1 MPSLSDVPGVGKIQQ
16 YLERGAAE
24 LHYVR
29 KIFEAGAFRIE
40 PPQNYAAMASGIVKW
55 GEFGMLPALNAARSP
70 DRAAC
75 IDEDGEFSFKEL
87 DETAHAVANGLL
99 EMGVKGGDGV
109 AILARNTRWFLIAYF
124 GAARVGAR
132 IILLNSEFSGP
143 QVKEVSEREGA
154 KVIIYDDEY
163 CKVVSKANP
172 ELGKLRALG
181 TNPDSDEDSGSQ
193 DETLAD
199 LIERSS
205 KDPAP
210 KASKHASIIILTSGT
225 TGTPKGANRS
235 TPPTLAPIGGI
246 LSHVPFKANE
256 ITSLPAPMFHALGF
270 LHATIAMFL
279 GSTLVL
285 RRKFKPPLVLE
296 DLEKHKATAMVVV
309 PVMLS
314 RLLDAIEKMDKKP
327 DLSNLKIIFVSGS
340 QLGGELA
347 ARALKDF
354 GPVIYNMYGSTEIAF
369 AAIAGPKDLEK
380 DPSTVGPVV
389 KGVKVKILDDN
400 GKEKPQGEVG
410 RIFVG
415 NAFPFEGYTGGGHK
429 EIINGL
435 MSSGDVGYFDKGGL
449 LFVSGRD
456 DEMIVSGGENVF
468 PAEVED
474 CLSGHPEVVEA
485 TAIGVEDKEYGH
497 RLRAFV
503 VKKEGSD
510 VDEET
515 LKKHVKD
522 ELARY
527 KVPRE
532 VVFLDELPRNP
543 TGKILKR
550 ELREMEVDGKSGDD
564 KGSEKG
570 SDKGSDKGSAKNGG
584 AKMGG
589 AKSDAG
595 GDKGGNAKA
604 DEDKGSVDET
614 SKDSESKD
622 SEAKA

>member
-1 MPSLSDVPGVGKIQQ
+1 MPNLPGLPGQAVSKVQQ
-16 YLERGAAE
+16 YVERGSAE

-29 KIFEAGAFRIE
+29 KIFEAGAFKLE
-40 PPQNYAAMASGIVKW
+40 SPLKTAALATDIAKW
-55 GEFGMLPALNAARSP
+55 GEFGMLPSLNARRTP
-70 DRAAC
+70 DRAAL
-75 IDEDGEFSFKEL
+75 IDEEGEFSYKDL
-87 DETAHAVANGLL
+87 DEAAHAVANGLIDK
-99 EMGVKGGDGV
+99 GVKGGDGV
-109 AILARNTRWFLIAYF
+109 AILARNHRWFVIANY

-143 QVKEVSEREGA
+143 QIKEVSEREGA

-163 CKVVSKANP
+163 TNAVSKAEP

-181 TNPDSDEDSGSQ
+181 VNPDSDDPSGST

-199 LIERSS
+199 LIARSS
-205 KDPAP
+205 KEPAP

-235 TPPTLAPIGGI
+235 TPPTLAPVGGI

-256 ITSLPAPMFHALGF
+256 VTSLPAPMFHALGY

-296 DLEKHKATAMVVV
+296 DIEKHKVTAMVVV

-314 RLLDAIEKMDKKP
+314 RILDTLEKMDKKP
-327 DLSNLKIIFVSGS
+327 DLSSLKIIFVSGS
-340 QLGGELA
+340 QLGAELA
-347 ARALKDF
+347 NRALKDI
-354 GPVIYNMYGSTEIAF
+354 GPVVYNMYGSTEIAF
-369 AAIAGPKDLEK
+369 ATIARPEDLERNA
-380 DPSTVGPVV
+380 STVGPVV

-400 GKEKPQGEVG
+400 GNELPQGDVG

-429 EIINGL
+429 QIIDGL
-435 MSSGDVGYFDKGGL
+435 MSSGDVGYFDEHGL
-449 LFVSGRD
+449 LYVSGRD

-474 CLSGHPEVVEA
+474 LISGHEAVVEA
-485 TAIGVEDKEYGH
+485 TAIGVEDKEWGH

-503 VKKEGSD
+503 VKKEGAE
-510 VDEET
+510 VDEDT
-515 LKKHVKD
+515 IKGYVRDH
-522 ELARY
+522 LARY

-532 VVFLDELPRNP
+532 VIFLEELPRNP

-550 ELREMEVDGKSGDD
+550 ELREMQVD
-564 KGSEKG
+564 
-570 SDKGSDKGSAKNGG
+570 
-584 AKMGG
+584 
-589 AKSDAG
+589 
-595 GDKGGNAKA
+595 
-604 DEDKGSVDET
+604 
-614 SKDSESKD
+614 
-622 SEAKA
+622 

>member
-1 MPSLSDVPGVGKIQQ
+1 MANHIGLPGQAVNKLQQ
-16 YLERGAAE
+16 YIERGSAE

-29 KIFEAGAFRIE
+29 KIFEAGAFRLE
-40 PPQNYAAMASGIVKW
+40 PPQNIAAMATDIYKW
-55 GEFGMLPALNAARSP
+55 GEFGMLPSLNARRHP

-75 IDEDGEFSFKEL
+75 IDEDGEFSYREL
-87 DETAHAVANGLL
+87 DEAAHAVANGLR
-99 EMGVKGGDGV
+99 EKGVRGGDGV
-109 AILARNTRWFLIAYF
+109 AILARNHRWFLIANY
-124 GAARVGAR
+124 GAARAGAR

-143 QVKEVSEREGA
+143 QIKEVSEREGA

-163 CKVVSKANP
+163 TKAVSRAEP

-181 TNPDSDEDSGSQ
+181 TNPDSDEPSGSD

-235 TPPTLAPIGGI
+235 TPPTLAPVGGI

-256 ITSLPAPMFHALGF
+256 VTSLPAPMFHALGY
-270 LHATIAMFL
+270 LHGTLAMFL

-296 DLEKHKATAMVVV
+296 DIEKHKVTAMVVV

-327 DLSNLKIIFVSGS
+327 DLSSLKIIFVSGS
-340 QLGGELA
+340 QLGAELA
-347 ARALKDF
+347 SRALKDF

-369 AAIAGPKDLEK
+369 ATIAGPKDLELNAA
-380 DPSTVGPVV
+380 TVGPVV

-400 GKEKPQGEVG
+400 GNELPQGDVG

-429 EIINGL
+429 QIIDGL
-435 MSSGDVGYFDKGGL
+435 MSSGDVGYFDEHGL
-449 LFVSGRD
+449 LYVSGRD

-474 CLSGHPEVVEA
+474 LISGHPDVVEA
-485 TAIGVEDKEYGH
+485 TAIGVDDKEWGH

-503 VKKEGSD
+503 VKKDGAG
-510 VDEET
+510 VDEDGI
-515 LKKHVKD
+515 KHYVRD
-522 ELARY
+522 HLARY

-550 ELREMEVDGKSGDD
+550 ELREMEID
-564 KGSEKG
+564 
-570 SDKGSDKGSAKNGG
+570 
-584 AKMGG
+584 
-589 AKSDAG
+589 
-595 GDKGGNAKA
+595 
-604 DEDKGSVDET
+604 
-614 SKDSESKD
+614 
-622 SEAKA
+622 

>member
-1 MPSLSDVPGVGKIQQ
+1 MPNLPGLPGQAVSKVQQ
-16 YLERGAAE
+16 YVERGSAE

-29 KIFEAGAFRIE
+29 KIFEAGAFKLE
-40 PPQNYAAMASGIVKW
+40 SPLKTAAMATDIAKW
-55 GEFGMLPALNAARSP
+55 GEFGMLPSLNARRTP
-70 DRAAC
+70 EAAAL
-75 IDEDGEFSFKEL
+75 IDEEGEFSYREL
-87 DETAHAVANGLL
+87 DEAAHAVANGLIDK
-99 EMGVKGGDGV
+99 GVKAGDGV
-109 AILARNTRWFLIAYF
+109 AILARNHRWFMIANY

-143 QVKEVSEREGA
+143 QIKEVSEREGA

-163 CKVVSKANP
+163 TGAVSKAEP

-181 TNPDSDEDSGSQ
+181 VNPDSDEPSGST

-199 LIERSS
+199 LIARSS
-205 KDPAP
+205 KEPAP
-210 KASKHASIIILTSGT
+210 KAGKHASIIILTSGT

-235 TPPTLAPIGGI
+235 TPPTLAPVGGI

-256 ITSLPAPMFHALGF
+256 ITSLPAPMFHALGY

-296 DLEKHKATAMVVV
+296 DIEKHNVTAMVVV

-314 RLLDAIEKMDKKP
+314 RILDTLEKMDSKP
-327 DLSNLKIIFVSGS
+327 DLSSLKIIFVSGS
-340 QLGGELA
+340 QLGAELA
-347 ARALKDF
+347 TRALKDI
-354 GPVIYNMYGSTEIAF
+354 GPVVYNMYGSTEIAF
-369 AAIAGPKDLEK
+369 ATIARPEDLEK
-380 DPSTVGPVV
+380 NASTVGPVV

-400 GKEKPQGEVG
+400 GNELPQGDVG

-429 EIINGL
+429 QIIDGL
-435 MSSGDVGYFDKGGL
+435 MSSGDVGYFDEHGL
-449 LFVSGRD
+449 LYVSGRD

-474 CLSGHPEVVEA
+474 LISGHEAVVEA
-485 TAIGVEDKEYGH
+485 TAIGVEDKEWGH

-503 VKKEGSD
+503 VKKEGAD

-515 LKKHVKD
+515 IKVYVRDH
-522 ELARY
+522 LARY

-532 VVFLDELPRNP
+532 VIFLEELPRNP

-550 ELREMEVDGKSGDD
+550 ELREMQVD
-564 KGSEKG
+564 
-570 SDKGSDKGSAKNGG
+570 
-584 AKMGG
+584 
-589 AKSDAG
+589 
-595 GDKGGNAKA
+595 
-604 DEDKGSVDET
+604 
-614 SKDSESKD
+614 
-622 SEAKA
+622 

>member
-1 MPSLSDVPGVGKIQQ
+1 MPNFIDLPGEAVSKVQQ
-16 YLERGAAE
+16 YLERGSAE

-40 PPQNYAAMASGIVKW
+40 PPQNVAGMAADIYKW
-55 GEFGMLPALNAARSP
+55 GEFGMLPSLNARRHP

-75 IDEDGEFSFKEL
+75 IDEDGEFSYREL
-87 DETAHAVANGLL
+87 DEASHAVANGLIDL
-99 EMGVKGGDGV
+99 GVHAGDGV
-109 AILARNTRWFLIAYF
+109 AILARNHRWFLIANY

-143 QVKEVSEREGA
+143 QIKEVSEREGA

-163 CKVVSKANP
+163 TEAVGKAEP

-181 TNPDSDEDSGSQ
+181 TNPDSDKPSGSK
-193 DETLAD
+193 DDTLAD

-205 KDPAP
+205 SEPAP
-210 KASKHASIIILTSGT
+210 KAAKHASIIILTSGT

-235 TPPTLAPIGGI
+235 TPPTLAPVGGI

-256 ITSLPAPMFHALGF
+256 ITSLPAPMFHALGY
-270 LHATIAMFL
+270 LHGTIAMFL

-296 DLEKHKATAMVVV
+296 DIAKHKVTAMVVV

-314 RLLDAIEKMDKKP
+314 RILDAIEKMDEKP
-327 DLSNLKIIFVSGS
+327 DLSSLKIVFVSGS
-340 QLGGELA
+340 QLGAELA
-347 ARALKDF
+347 TRALKDM

-369 AAIAGPKDLEK
+369 ATIAGPKDLEK
-380 DPSTVGPVV
+380 NASTVGPVV

-400 GKEKPQGEVG
+400 GNELPQGDVG

-429 EIINGL
+429 QIIDGL
-435 MSSGDVGYFDKGGL
+435 MSSGDVGYFDEDGL
-449 LFVSGRD
+449 LYVSGRD

-474 CLSGHPEVVEA
+474 LISGHEAVVEA

-503 VKKEGSD
+503 VKKEGAD
-510 VDEET
+510 VDEDT
-515 LKKHVKD
+515 IKGYVRDH
-522 ELARY
+522 LARY

-532 VVFLDELPRNP
+532 VIFLDELPRNP

-550 ELREMEVDGKSGDD
+550 ELREMEVD
-564 KGSEKG
+564 
-570 SDKGSDKGSAKNGG
+570 
-584 AKMGG
+584 
-589 AKSDAG
+589 
-595 GDKGGNAKA
+595 
-604 DEDKGSVDET
+604 
-614 SKDSESKD
+614 
-622 SEAKA
+622 